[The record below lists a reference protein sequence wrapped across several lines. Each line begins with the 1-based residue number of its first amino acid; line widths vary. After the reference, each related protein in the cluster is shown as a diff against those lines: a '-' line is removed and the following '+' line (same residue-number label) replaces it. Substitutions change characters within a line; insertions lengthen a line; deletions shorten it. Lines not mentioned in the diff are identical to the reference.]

1 VARGL
6 TAALPAIPESR
17 WSDTTPIEAVRGFLP
32 TLGDCFVFVPTTPV
46 RTACLRKGKEI
57 TPFVDSESGKGD
69 EAFPDCR
76 ASEPLFEDRLA
87 CPACSKKSLRFSF
100 PGMWD

>member
-1 VARGL
+1 
-6 TAALPAIPESR
+6 
-17 WSDTTPIEAVRGFLP
+17 
-32 TLGDCFVFVPTTPV
+32 V

-57 TPFVDSESGKGD
+57 TPFVDAESGKDDD